1 MSAHSLSPLI
11 ALVDDDLP
19 FLNETA
25 ARIQSLGFRAAIWFR
40 PRLAFRFLRRALPDA
55 VLLDLD
61 MPYESGY
68 QILDKLR
75 SCSRTARIPVLLLTW
90 RDEQDARIEGFERGL
105 DDFLAKPF
113 HSAELRLRLEAVLR
127 RHRESAAEQSGAGFA
142 RLAAGRKF
150 QGRIYALRRA
160 PGLATDQRLFAN
172 LAHRLRDRLARV
184 APGGLAAVEAGLL
197 DENWILFAP
206 PVLPAAAETLLREI
220 MARDLALADRLAAR
234 LPRVGF
240 SAGADGLLHPSRSGG
255 FRVYET
261 RLSGELSGEAIC
273 GVLDEWPTRTRYCTA
288 DL

>member
-1 MSAHSLSPLI
+1 MSASSLPPLI

-19 FLNETA
+19 FLSETA
-25 ARIQSLGFRAAIWFR
+25 ARIETLGFRAAIWFR

-90 RDEQDARIEGFERGL
+90 RDEQEARIEGFERGL

-142 RLAAGRKF
+142 SLAAGRKF
-150 QGRIYALRRA
+150 RGRVYALRRA
-160 PGLATDQRLFAN
+160 AGLASGERLFAN
-172 LAHRLRDRLARV
+172 LAHRIRDRLARV
-184 APGGLAAVEAGLL
+184 APGGLAAVGAGVL
-197 DENWILFAP
+197 DDTWIFLCP
-206 PVLPAAAETLLREI
+206 PELPAAAETLVREI
-220 MARDLALADRLAAR
+220 IARDLALADRLAMR
-234 LPRVGF
+234 LPRIGYT
-240 SAGADGLLHPSRSGG
+240 AGADGLLRPATPGG
-255 FRVYET
+255 FRLYET
-261 RLSGELSGEAIC
+261 RLSGELSAEAIC
-273 GVLDEWPTRTRYCTA
+273 AVLEEWPARTRYCNA